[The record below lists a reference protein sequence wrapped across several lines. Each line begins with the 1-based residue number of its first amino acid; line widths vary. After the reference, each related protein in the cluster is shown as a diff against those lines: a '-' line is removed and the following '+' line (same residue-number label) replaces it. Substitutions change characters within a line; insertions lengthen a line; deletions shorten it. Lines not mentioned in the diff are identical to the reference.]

1 MKLITGFQIDTSD
14 LSALEQARSFKI
26 TGDEGAAF
34 SMQVKTSAGKYYNWA
49 TKLFVAN
56 SALVDNTRLKL
67 SKKIQGGRYSNSIN
81 FPADADGET
90 YTGMLFAEP
99 HYETEI
105 DSNVIG
111 DYFNGTETV
120 ARQFNKF
127 LYQTDIRQVANVT
140 VTFQPIAATTAQ
152 YTSASLS
159 QTATSTQ
166 SPLVTTQQ
174 EVDINFPVEN
184 DSEDAVGFG
193 FTQDKTNVEDGDF
206 YVQTTQTVDEPER
219 DGSTSHFNYVMDSI
233 SNLSVGMQVVGTS
246 SGSISGVPILTKVG
260 VYSGS
265 ISDPQKRGKPYIKM
279 DQGESFA
286 DGVTLTFKGYGSDVF
301 QNVNGLE
308 VEFKDLKIVATPVT
322 TLVRGTVS
330 SSNTVTVSGTYGIG
344 VGENGT
350 YIEGFGVKNNL
361 ADNKITAVSISDGS
375 GSLEMTSAQ
384 TLTDKTKLTIIGC
397 ALKYTI
403 TGKALIKKFP
413 TANTTVYLDLDKLL
427 SVGTAS

>member
-1 MKLITGFQIDTSD
+1 
-14 LSALEQARSFKI
+14 
-26 TGDEGAAF
+26 
-34 SMQVKTSAGKYYNWA
+34 
-49 TKLFVAN
+49 
-56 SALVDNTRLKL
+56 
-67 SKKIQGGRYSNSIN
+67 
-81 FPADADGET
+81 
-90 YTGMLFAEP
+90 MLFAEP

-120 ARQFNKF
+120 ARQFNKL
-127 LYQTDIRQVANVT
+127 LYQTDIRQIANVT

-152 YTSASLS
+152 YTSGSLS

-174 EVDINFPVEN
+174 EVDINFPVVN
-184 DSEDAVGFG
+184 DGDDAVGFG
-193 FTQDKTNVEDGDF
+193 FTQDKTTVEDGDF
-206 YVQTTQTVDEPER
+206 YIQTTQTVDEPER
-219 DGSTSHFNYVMDSI
+219 DGSTSHANYVMDSI

-246 SGSISGVPILTKVG
+246 SGSITGVPVLIKVG

-265 ISDPQKRGKPYIKM
+265 ISEPQKRGKPYIKM
-279 DQGESFA
+279 DQTEAFA

-322 TLVRGTVS
+322 TLVRGDI
-330 SSNTVTVSGTYGIG
+330 SNNATVTVSGTYGIG
-344 VGENGT
+344 VSSTGT
-350 YIEGFGVKNNL
+350 FIEGFGVNNSSS
-361 ADNKITAVSISDGS
+361 DNKIIGVTVSDGA
-375 GSLEMTSAQ
+375 GSLELTTNQ
-384 TLTDKTKLTIIGC
+384 TLTDKTKLNIIGC
-397 ALKYTI
+397 ALTYTI

>member
-1 MKLITGFQIDTSD
+1 MNLITGFQIDTND

-26 TGDEGAAF
+26 TGDNGAAF
-34 SMQVKTSAGKYYNWA
+34 SVQVKTSAGKYYNWA

-90 YTGMLFAEP
+90 YTVMLFAEP

-120 ARQFNKF
+120 ARQFNKL

-140 VTFQPIAATTAQ
+140 VTLQPIAATTAQ
-152 YTSASLS
+152 YTSGSLS

-166 SPLVTTQQ
+166 SPLVATQQ
-174 EVDINFPVEN
+174 EVDINFTVQN
-184 DSEDAVGFG
+184 QGDDAVAFG
-193 FTQDKTNVEDGDF
+193 FTQDKTTVEDGDF

-246 SGSISGVPILTKVG
+246 SGSISGVPVLTKVG

-265 ISDPQKRGKPYIKM
+265 ISQPQRRGKSFIKM
-279 DQGESFA
+279 DQGESLA

-308 VEFKDLKIVATPVT
+308 IEFKDLKIVATPVT
-322 TLVRGTVS
+322 TLVRGAVS
-330 SSNTVTVSGTYGIG
+330 SSATVPVSGTYGIG
-344 VGENGT
+344 ASSSGT
-350 YIEGFGVKNNL
+350 YIEGFGVDNAS
-361 ADNKITAVSISDGS
+361 ADNKIQSVVIDGAE
-375 GSLEMTSAQ
+375 GALELASAQ
-384 TLTDKTKLTIIGC
+384 TLADNTKLTIIGC

-427 SVGTAS
+427 SVGTA